1 MAEEDLNYVTVKF
14 KSHNRPSDEVIY
26 EDVRGSLETW
36 GPHLNVQEKHSDFE
50 EVYDD
55 VWTKEKAS
63 GPRHICHDNLGK
75 VSLHTSIKMAS
86 AGLGII
92 CIILMSV
99 IITLALHI
107 NDVVAERRQENA
119 NLTDENQQLFAQVS
133 QLRGRVKEL
142 ARERDSLNWTMGV
155 ILKYDSFPVK
165 KHCSE
170 KVLTLCEPCMQGWLW
185 FRSKCYLFLDTPY
198 YQGWKTWKGSVEAC
212 REMDADLV
220 GIDSQEEQ
228 EFVTN
233 HTKFY
238 NDNRHG
244 YWMGLRKDDN
254 TDQWMW
260 HHGGNL
266 TVTFWRT
273 QYYSRT
279 NCALILPSDSLA
291 NWSKESC
298 EMKNRYVCQ
307 TSALFKPDLE

>member
-1 MAEEDLNYVTVKF
+1 MAEEELNYVTVKF
-14 KSHNRPSDEVIY
+14 KSHK
-26 EDVRGSLETW
+26 
-36 GPHLNVQEKHSDFE
+36 KHSDFE
-50 EVYDD
+50 EIYDD

-63 GPRHICHDNLGK
+63 SPRHICHGTLEKTNSNNLGK

-86 AGLGII
+86 AVLGII
-92 CIILMSV
+92 CVILMSV
-99 IITLALHI
+99 IIALALHI
-107 NDVVAERRQENA
+107 NDVVAERRRENA
-119 NLTDENQQLFAQVS
+119 NLTDENQQLLAQVS
-133 QLRGRVKEL
+133 QLRGRVQEL
-142 ARERDSLNWTMGV
+142 ARERDSLNWTLGV

-170 KVLTLCEPCMQGWLW
+170 KVLTLCEPCMQGWLL

-212 REMDADLV
+212 REMDADLL

-233 HTKFY
+233 HTTFY

-244 YWMGLRKDDN
+244 YWMGLRKDN
-254 TDQWMW
+254 TDQWVW
-260 HHGGNL
+260 RHGGNL